1 MLFICS
7 VYLWFVHRIY
17 FHRDLFGI
25 TAGQTKTK
33 DVRTRKHEIQFGR
46 IASEGQP
53 QTLA

>member
-1 MLFICS
+1 MFS
-7 VYLWFVHRIY
+7 VSLRFMHSIY

-46 IASEGQP
+46 IASEGEP
-53 QTLA
+53 